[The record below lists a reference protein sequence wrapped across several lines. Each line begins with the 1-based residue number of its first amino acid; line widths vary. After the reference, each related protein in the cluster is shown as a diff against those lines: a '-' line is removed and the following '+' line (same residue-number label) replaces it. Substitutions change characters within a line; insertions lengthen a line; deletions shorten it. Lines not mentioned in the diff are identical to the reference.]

1 MSERASRRD
10 AIVEA
15 ASQLFSRQGYVAT
28 SVRQIAEAVGVT
40 EAALYYHFKD
50 GKRELLSAVLAE
62 HMPNLLESLSV
73 CENAPSLDAFLDC
86 FLHHVLGRGQQHME
100 RLWWIATEFRRFNPQ
115 EQALVHE
122 KYLTLF
128 HHLEGVLR
136 PFVGENALML
146 SWTLISLMFGYG
158 QLFWLQGL
166 QEVVDLPAERLIG
179 FVMQLVGRAGLA
191 TDLG

>member
-1 MSERASRRD
+1 MSERTSRRD

-15 ASQLFSRQGYVAT
+15 ASQLFTRQGYVGT

-62 HMPNLLESLSV
+62 HMPDLLESLGV
-73 CENAPSLDAFLDC
+73 CEDAASLDEFLGC
-86 FLHHVLGRGQQHME
+86 FLRNILEQGQGRME
-100 RLWWIATEFRRFNPQ
+100 HLWWIATEFRRFTPA

-128 HHLEGVLR
+128 RRLEAVLQ
-136 PFVGENALML
+136 PFVGEEAFML
-146 SWTLISLMFGYG
+146 SWTLILLMFGYG

-166 QEVVDLPAERLIG
+166 QEAVDLPPQRLIG
-179 FVMQLVGRAGLA
+179 FVMQWVRRTGLA
-191 TDLG
+191 ES

>member
-1 MSERASRRD
+1 MPERISRRD

-15 ASQLFSRQGYVAT
+15 ASRLFTQQGYVAT

-62 HMPNLLESLSV
+62 HMPDLLDSIGA
-73 CENAPSLDAFLDC
+73 CEDMASLDELLRC
-86 FLHHVLGRGQQHME
+86 FMKNVLQLGQKRME
-100 RLWWIATEFRRFNPQ
+100 RLWWIATEFRRFSAQ

-128 HHLEGVLR
+128 RRLEAVLQ
-136 PFVGENALML
+136 PFVGDDAFML
-146 SWTLISLMFGYG
+146 SWTLVLLMFGYG

-166 QEVVDLPAERLIG
+166 QDVENLPVERLVS
-179 FVMQLVGRAGLA
+179 FLMQLVKRAGL
-191 TDLG
+191 TTE